1 MPTPH
6 PASALAA
13 CTLRVRPGETLQ
25 RIIPAGRFDA
35 PRGAMQGKGPWTL
48 TAEGAARIIA
58 RHASRASDILTD
70 YEHQALLS
78 ESNGK
83 PVPAAGWI
91 DPRSLVFKA
100 DGPDPGLYGA
110 ITWTANAATA
120 IGADEYRYLSPVFAY
135 DPESGE
141 VLDLAHLSL
150 TNTPAIDE
158 PILAALSAR
167 RLTQETPPVN
177 ETLKA
182 LLAALG
188 LPAET
193 PEKDALTAVAA
204 LKAKADGADTQI
216 AALKAA
222 TPDPAR
228 YVPIDTMTAV
238 QTQLAALTAQVTGSE
253 AARVIDAAI
262 DAGKLIPAQR
272 TWAEELGKS
281 NLAALKAFVESAPQ
295 AMPAN
300 GVSQTN
306 GKAPAAQPGQLTESE
321 LAVCKA
327 MGLSHEDFLKS
338 KGAA

>member
-35 PRGAMQGKGPWTL
+35 PRGTMAGTGPWFMTD
-48 TAEGAARIIA
+48 AAAARIA
-58 RHASRASDILTD
+58 AAHATRSTDMVVD
-70 YEHQALLS
+70 YEHQSLLS
-78 ESNGK
+78 EKNGQR
-83 PVPAAGWI
+83 VVAAGWLK
-91 DPRSLVFKA
+91 PRSFVWRT
-100 DGPDPGLYGA
+100 DGEEPGLYA
-110 ITWTANAATA
+110 QVDWTAAARA
-120 IGADEYRYLSPVFAY
+120 HIEADEIRYLSPVFNY
-135 DPESGE
+135 DPATGE
-141 VLDLAHLSL
+141 VLGLMNVAF
-150 TNTPAIDE
+150 TVNPAIDE

-204 LKAKADGADTQI
+204 LKAKADGAETQI

-222 TPDPAR
+222 TPDPAK
-228 YVPIDTMTAV
+228 YVPIDAMNAM
-238 QTQLAALTAQVTGSE
+238 QGQLAALTAQVTGSE

-262 DAGKLIPAQR
+262 DAGKLLPAQR
-272 TWAEELGKS
+272 TWAEDLGKS

-306 GKAPAAQPGQLTESE
+306 GKAPAAQPGKLSESE